1 MKNHALAATVALLVT
16 GASSAAYANG
26 TPAPLT
32 SNFSSGVTAYS
43 DTAAFSAA
51 ATNLVTDGFQGV
63 ATGSNGQDYVS
74 YGSNASGGVGSYTDA
89 NGTIFSA
96 TNSGYNSNLTIEG
109 TQYGVKPTGS
119 YGAVGA
125 DFGSDVLS
133 TNYNS
138 LTISFA
144 APVTAFSI
152 DYGSLGRAFAATS
165 SADTFTF
172 AISGLG
178 SATEGAAG
186 NINAGTFLQNGA
198 GFFGVTSA
206 TAFSS
211 ITISGSG
218 VDNTFYDNATYGAG
232 PAAAVSAAPEPGAWE
247 LMLGGV
253 GAMGL
258 MLRRRRQPKLV
269 RAAVA

>member
-1 MKNHALAATVALLVT
+1 MKTNVLWATAALLVVC
-16 GASSAAYANG
+16 ASSAAYANG
-26 TPAPLT
+26 TPSPLT

-43 DTAAFSAA
+43 DTAAFGAA
-51 ATNLVTDGFQGV
+51 ATNLVMDGFQGV

-74 YGSNASGGVGSYTDA
+74 YGSNTSGGVGSYTDA
-89 NGTIFSA
+89 NGTVFTA
-96 TNSGYNSNLTIEG
+96 VNSGYNSNLTIEG

-138 LTISFA
+138 LTITFA
-144 APVTAFSI
+144 APVTAFGI
-152 DYGSLGRAFAATS
+152 NYGSLGRSFAATT

-186 NINAGTFLQNGA
+186 NINSGTFLQNGA
-198 GFFGVTSA
+198 GFFGVTSG

-218 VDNTFYDNATYGAG
+218 IDNTFYDNVAYGVA
-232 PAAAVSAAPEPGAWE
+232 PAAVSAAPEPGAWA
-247 LMLGGV
+247 LILGGV

-258 MLRRRRQPKLV
+258 ALRSRRRQPKLD
-269 RAAVA
+269 RFVA